1 MSVLT
6 RYQNLR
12 SKYRTAG
19 SRLREE
25 QGAYRNLLKQQKEL
39 QESTYGKGPGS
50 LQSKYDKAVQD
61 YGTTQTEMTGSQG
74 YKNWQSAKSTY
85 ETARTS
91 AFGTSGTGGEFGDLQ
106 AKISTRLANIEKAKG
121 FDKDRSRRFSTEDYT
136 KGNIEAP
143 LSYQSWLSQGNAVS
157 YDPDGTPVYLSP
169 EQAQKKY
176 QNQFGARRISPRKT
190 KATGIEAFDQFREA
204 RRTWRQEQ
212 VYHRSFDWL
221 TDSQKELL
229 NTTYAKED
237 GKTKVQQLTDWQMGL
252 EGSSLDDLNI
262 SDYGVFEN
270 INFTQGGRQK
280 PAVGYTGAVGWFTGL
295 AHGRPKLYKQLG
307 GKSFTDQMKAQLD
320 RYGKAAEAFYGKDG
334 EGGAVG
340 AYAAWANQPSSWQTD
355 QQNLATKYGLEEK
368 QAAVTSAYEGEEYKG
383 YRTKLAEL
391 TSDAEGYER
400 DIKGPGGADSKLAQI
415 QKDITASK
423 GRIRQY
429 GGDQALLAMTMP
441 GAFANLSFAQETRK
455 RGTRESAFRTT
466 TLTSRSPYRF

>member
-19 SRLREE
+19 SRLRDE
-25 QGAYRNLLKQQKEL
+25 QGAYQNLLKQQKEL
-39 QESTYGKGPGS
+39 QESTYGKGSDS
-50 LQSKYDKAVQD
+50 LQSKYDAAVAA
-61 YGTTQTEMTGSQG
+61 YGTTQAEMTGSQG
-74 YKNWQSAKSTY
+74 YKNWQTAKSTY

-91 AFGTSGTGGEFGDLQ
+91 AFGTTGTGGEFGEIQ
-106 AKISTRLANIEKAKG
+106 AKIDARVENIGKAQAYDRTRSARLDTKDYISMVTPAPPGRSAVRMMGPRQTKDLGIQEYDDFRKA
-121 FDKDRSRRFSTEDYT
+121 
-136 KGNIEAP
+136 
-143 LSYQSWLSQGNAVS
+143 
-157 YDPDGTPVYLSP
+157 
-169 EQAQKKY
+169 
-176 QNQFGARRISPRKT
+176 
-190 KATGIEAFDQFREA
+190 RE
-204 RRTWRQEQ
+204 TWRQEQ
-212 VYHRSFDWL
+212 VYHRSFQWL
-221 TDSQKELL
+221 SDSQKEIL

-237 GKTKVQQLTDWQMGL
+237 GKTKVQQLTDWQMEL
-252 EGSSLDDLNI
+252 EGSSLDDLDI
-262 SDYGVFEN
+262 SDYGAFEN
-270 INFTQGGRQK
+270 IKFVQGGRQK
-280 PAVGYTGAVGWFTGL
+280 PATGYTGAVSWFTGL

-307 GKSFTDQMKAQLD
+307 GKDFTDQLKAQLE

-340 AYAAWANQPSSWQTD
+340 AYAAWANQPSSWEED
-355 QQNLATKYGLEEK
+355 QQKLAEKYGLEQK

-391 TSDAEGYER
+391 SSDAEGYQRE
-400 DIKGPGGADSKLAQI
+400 IKGPGGADSKLAQI
-415 QKDITASK
+415 QQDIDASK

-441 GAFANLSFAQETRK
+441 GAFAQLSFAQETRK